1 MDIMETALGTA
12 LQGIVDTKNAF
23 GKITGKLAL
32 ADYEKYILTI
42 GGSNR
47 KS

>member
-1 MDIMETALGTA
+1 MDIMETALGTS
-12 LQGIVDTKNAF
+12 LQGTKETKKAF
-23 GKITGKLAL
+23 GMITGQLAL